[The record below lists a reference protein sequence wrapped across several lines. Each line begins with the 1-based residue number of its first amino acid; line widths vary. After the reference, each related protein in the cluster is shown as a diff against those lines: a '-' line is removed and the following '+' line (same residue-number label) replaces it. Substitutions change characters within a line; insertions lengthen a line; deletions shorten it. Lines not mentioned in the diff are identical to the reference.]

1 MAQNKKN
8 PIKRRIAGAY
18 VSSVISIALVLL
30 LVGVASML
38 IVNARGVSN
47 YFKENVRVSVIFKAQ
62 TTQAQVIKYQQQ
74 IEKLNFVASSHLV
87 TVEEGTRELVDMLGE
102 DFLKVF
108 STSPVPIS
116 VDVTLTP
123 EYVVADSLSKVQ
135 AKLAD
140 YPLVDEVSCQ
150 QSLVETLE
158 QSIARIS
165 FAIGILTALLLF
177 VSIVLIA
184 NTVRLSIYSQRFT
197 IHTMQLVGATRSFIV
212 RPFIVKSA
220 IQGLFSAL
228 ISIVVLIVLMF
239 FVKSSFAQIFDLF
252 PLGLLL
258 EVMLIVIFCGVA
270 ICAVSTYVVVTKTT
284 TLSKD
289 ELYG

>member
-8 PIKRRIAGAY
+8 PIKKRIAGAY

-74 IEKLNFVASSHLV
+74 VEKLDFVASTHLV
-87 TVEEGTRELVDMLGE
+87 TVEEGTKELVDMLGE

-108 STSPVPIS
+108 ATSPVPIS

-123 EYVVADSLSKVQ
+123 EYVVADSLANVQ

-140 YPLVDEVSCQ
+140 HPLVDEVSCQ

-197 IHTMQLVGATRSFIV
+197 IHTMQLVGATRAFIV
-212 RPFIVKSA
+212 RPFLVKSA

-239 FVKSSFAQIFDLF
+239 FIKSSFAQIFELF

>member
-1 MAQNKKN
+1 MAQNQKN
-8 PIKRRIAGAY
+8 PIRRRIAGAY

-38 IVNARGVSN
+38 IVNARNVSN
-47 YFKENVRVSVIFKAQ
+47 YFKENIRVSVIFKPQ
-62 TTQAQVIKYQQQ
+62 TTQAQAIKYQQEIQ
-74 IEKLNFVASSHLV
+74 ARKFVASTHLV
-87 TVEEGTRELVDMLGE
+87 TVEEGTKELVDMLGE

-108 STSPVPIS
+108 ATSPVPIS
-116 VDVTLTP
+116 VDVTLKS
-123 EYVVADSLSKVQ
+123 EYVVADSLGRVTSELS
-135 AKLAD
+135 AN
-140 YPLVDEVSCQ
+140 PLVEEVSCQ

-165 FAIGILTALLLF
+165 FVIGILTALLLF

-184 NTVRLSIYSQRFT
+184 NTVRLSIYAQRFT
-197 IHTMQLVGATRSFIV
+197 IHTMQLVGATRAFIM
-212 RPFIVKSA
+212 RPFLVKAA

-239 FVKSSFAQIFDLF
+239 VVKSSFNQIFELF

-270 ICAVSTYVVVTKTT
+270 ICALSTAVVVTKTT